1 MRKICPLIVALAFML
16 SIIGTAFA
24 DPAIVSGGRTAV
36 KQSNKSWILSSLGDS
51 NSARSTYHPPNID
64 YNLIKAPLWTA
75 DTPGWVGGMIM
86 RNSNNTLYYASA
98 TTTGITGSTEPT
110 AVTGTATDGGVTWT
124 VYNAYSARD
133 VGSFQLWA
141 ERYSN
146 GALIYDLS
154 AGFAAPEFSTNKCF
168 VVKNASG
175 IPQEGSGYASTDTI
189 TFTPGGTKGTL
200 TIVDGKIKGV
210 NITNSGRN
218 ATGALSIAI
227 NTSTGS
233 GANIQCSFQ
242 NHGNFAVSG
251 SQSHLALSLVPDA
264 CNSKA
269 DIFTVLTGSNDVTL
283 NVTSY
288 ATMPSAVAA
297 TTANLAAIYKGLNKC
312 GKKVIAVT
320 LAPRGGQNE
329 GYKLSARNQINR
341 FIVSYARKEAW
352 ANPEGIEIALA
363 DARAWTTD
371 NSTLGDPQANFLAA
385 DNLHY
390 ITKMAQVVGYFVAKA
405 AERWTGPGFY
415 NYPRGEGYGD
425 AYNITYNPG
434 GNMYEG
440 LVWTASTTYSNVG
453 DFVSNDTN
461 KVYRLSGT
469 VPCTTA
475 SSGGPTGTG
484 SSITDGTC
492 TWNYVRAGGL
502 SVLGAGTSGTNTAA
516 GGIVF
521 TGTPPS
527 GTILARQGGSASGT
541 VVHSVESPRSDGRA
555 GRRHVIAF
563 SLGSGTA
570 GEQWRL
576 LLGTP
581 TLATAGIPT
590 TDLENKF
597 FTLEV
602 ELEISGY
609 ANIYPPFIQLFGQ
622 SAIASYY
629 DGWGTYSGGTF
640 LAAGYEMLPITHPLA
655 WGATQKMVLRTVP
668 AQLPFGITSVNS
680 AIYFGFNA
688 SGAADSATATIKL
701 NRIEWKKVEM

>member
-1 MRKICPLIVALAFML
+1 MRKITPFILALVMVFL
-16 SIIGTAFA
+16 FISTAIA
-24 DPAIVSGGRTAV
+24 DPTVVSGGRNAV
-36 KQSNKSWILSSLGDS
+36 KQSNRSWILSSLGDS
-51 NSARSTYHPPNID
+51 NSARGTYHAPNID

-75 DTPGWVGGMIM
+75 DTSGWSVGMIM

-98 TTTGITGSTEPT
+98 VTTGITGSTEPVH
-110 AVTGTATDGGVTWT
+110 VTGAATDGGVTWT
-124 VYNAYSARD
+124 NYPAYIARD
-133 VGSFQLWA
+133 VGSYQAWA

-146 GALIYDLS
+146 GALIFDQT

-168 VVKNASG
+168 VVKDANG
-175 IPQEGSGYASTDTI
+175 NPQEGSGYASSDTI

-200 TIVDGKIKGV
+200 TIVDGKVKAV

-218 ATGALSIAI
+218 ATGTLSVAI
-227 NTSTGS
+227 NTTTGS
-233 GANIQCSFQ
+233 GAVVMCSFQ
-242 NHGNFAVSG
+242 NAGSFAVSG
-251 SQSHLALSLVPDA
+251 STSDLALNLVPDA

-269 DIFTVLTGSNDVTL
+269 DIFTVLSGSNDVTL

-288 ATMPSAVAA
+288 TTMPSAVAK
-297 TTANLAAIYKGLNKC
+297 TIANLSAIYKSLNKC
-312 GKKVIAVT
+312 GKKVIAMT
-320 LAPRGGQNE
+320 LAPRGGQDE
-329 GYKLSARNQINR
+329 GYKLAARNQINR
-341 FIVSYARKEAW
+341 FVVAYAQKKRW
-352 ANPEGIEIALA
+352 ANPEGNEVALV
-363 DARAWTTD
+363 DGRAWLSD
-371 NSTLGDPQANFLAA
+371 NSTLSGAQANYLAT

-390 ITKMAQVVGYFVAKA
+390 ITKTGQVLGYLTAKA
-405 AERWTGPGFY
+405 AERWTGPSFF
-415 NYPRGEGYGD
+415 NTPRGDHYGD
-425 AYNITYNPG
+425 GYNLTYNPG
-434 GNMYEG
+434 GNMFEG
-440 LVWTASTTYSNVG
+440 LVWSASTTYSNVG
-453 DFVSNDTN
+453 DYVSNDTN

-527 GTILARQGGSASGT
+527 NTILARQGGSASGT
-541 VVHSVESPRSDGRA
+541 VVHTVESPRSDGRA
-555 GRRHVIAF
+555 GQRHVIAF

-590 TDLENKF
+590 THLENKF
-597 FTLEV
+597 YSLEV

-622 SAIASYY
+622 SGIASYF

-640 LAAGYEMLPITHPLA
+640 LAAGYEMLPITHPMA
-655 WGATQKMVLRTVP
+655 WGATQKMVLRTTP
-668 AQLPFGITSVNS
+668 AQLPYGITSVNT
-680 AIYFGFNA
+680 AIYLGFNA

-701 NRIEWKKVEM
+701 NRIEWVPVDM